1 MAIVNVSV
9 ACLSTK
15 WTLFPWNIV
24 SASEPEHSFR
34 DFFYKSIQPHIP
46 STSELSYDLVH
57 AAVGANKEKMDKV
70 DLDLPVIPVVES
82 FGRFLKYSVNEKGSS
97 AGTSSMTRNAF
108 EVLLASQQS
117 LHGKQLPDP
126 VQERNR
132 KDKLYNDLSHLLG
145 SKKLKL
151 QSSEIHSF
159 GERLVKAL
167 RDTLWYVD
175 GHHEAFS
182 RSTALPSVFKTF
194 KDYNNC
200 PEKTK
205 HRKRERQN
213 LSCDQL
219 RHLASELLTL
229 LQANP
234 WERESWCGFK
244 SDIAS
249 LAQSLVGYAD
259 YLSQK
264 NKAMKLCHV
273 SATPVREL
281 SSNLR
286 LNFIPASTLTLT
298 PTSLN
303 TIQESIYTSMFQS
316 PNCCLQ
322 VQCRSIVLLKH

>member
-15 WTLFPWNIV
+15 RTLFPWNIV
-24 SASEPEHSFR
+24 STSKPEHSFR

-46 STSELSYDLVH
+46 SASELSYDLVH

-70 DLDLPVIPVVES
+70 DLDLPIIPVVES

-108 EVLLASQQS
+108 EVLLASQRS

-132 KDKLYNDLSHLLG
+132 KDKLYNDLFHLLG

-175 GHHEAFS
+175 GHTMKRLVGPQLCPAFS
-182 RSTALPSVFKTF
+182 RPSKTTTTA
-194 KDYNNC
+194 
-200 PEKTK
+200 
-205 HRKRERQN
+205 
-213 LSCDQL
+213 
-219 RHLASELLTL
+219 
-229 LQANP
+229 
-234 WERESWCGFK
+234 
-244 SDIAS
+244 
-249 LAQSLVGYAD
+249 
-259 YLSQK
+259 QK
-264 NKAMKLCHV
+264 NKA
-273 SATPVREL
+273 
-281 SSNLR
+281 
-286 LNFIPASTLTLT
+286 
-298 PTSLN
+298 
-303 TIQESIYTSMFQS
+303 QES
-316 PNCCLQ
+316 
-322 VQCRSIVLLKH
+322 